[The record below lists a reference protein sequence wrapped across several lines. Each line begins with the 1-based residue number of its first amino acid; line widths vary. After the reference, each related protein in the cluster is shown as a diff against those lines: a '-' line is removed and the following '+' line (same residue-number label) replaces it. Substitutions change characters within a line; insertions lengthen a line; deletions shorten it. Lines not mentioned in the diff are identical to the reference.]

1 MRFRIALS
9 VAVVIGTACSSSTS
23 PANSC
28 GSAKAAANVNAT
40 DSKVFSPGATT
51 ITAGQ
56 SVCWQNNGTFQHTVT
71 SNTGLFDTGLPPGQ
85 IFVFTF
91 PVKGSFAYHCNI
103 HTGMTGTI
111 TVN

>member
-1 MRFRIALS
+1 MRFRIALCI
-9 VAVVIGTACSSSTS
+9 ALVVGTACSSSTS

-28 GSAKAAANVNAT
+28 GSAKASANVNAT
-40 DSKVFSPGATT
+40 DSKNFAPAATS

-56 SVCWQNNGTFQHTVT
+56 SVCWQNNGSLQHTVT
-71 SNTGLFDTGLPPGQ
+71 SDTGLFGTNLPPGQ

-91 PVKGSFAYHCNI
+91 VAKGSFAYHCTV
-103 HTGMTGTI
+103 HSGMTGTI